1 MYPPASALDA
11 ASART
16 TEAQTA
22 TRVAQVLAAALQRL
36 PAGDRLLL
44 RLRFAQGL
52 AVPAIAETMHMSRK
66 ALYERTQE
74 LTRQLRR
81 ELRSAGIAARDVGE
95 LLADRLNGPMWDD
108 LVAGSTAD
116 VEDEQDEGGV
126 GRRES

>member
-1 MYPPASALDA
+1 MTENYPFTGTGNLF
-11 ASART
+11 
-16 TEAQTA
+16 
-22 TRVAQVLAAALQRL
+22 
-36 PAGDRLLL
+36 
-44 RLRFAQGL
+44 RFAQGL

-116 VEDEQDEGGV
+116 VEDEQHEGGV